1 MLMVV
6 LPGPFYKYEVVDLQ
20 TAFSGFKFSLYA
32 GIAALILL
40 IIQILFKRETVSLSS
55 TLTAELVD
63 AAEQAANNLG
73 WELVNV
79 DANISIAKA
88 TDTTA
93 WFGFKDDVLIRVTDD
108 SNERLVDIRSKSR
121 IGKSDLGKNAE
132 RIRSFIKELDG
143 VLGE

>member
-1 MLMVV
+1 MVV

-108 SNERLVDIRSKSR
+108 ATNV
-121 IGKSDLGKNAE
+121 
-132 RIRSFIKELDG
+132 
-143 VLGE
+143 